1 MTKLIAKDRNNKFI
15 RSWEINQKIET
26 QLYSLKQKVEA
37 MNIPLSIPVLLYA
50 KDALNTKIEQ
60 DISSLDITIQ
70 QFQDIAQFSKICQEI
85 EQLPKNNEIKLIIQK

>member
-1 MTKLIAKDRNNKFI
+1 MIKLIAKDGNNKLI

-26 QLYSLKQKVEA
+26 QLCSLKQKIEG
-37 MNIPLSIPVLLYA
+37 MGMPFCIPVLLHA
-50 KDALNTKIEQ
+50 KDALNQKIEQ

-85 EQLPKNNEIKLIIQK
+85 EQLPKNDEIKLIIQK